1 MKGGSSEKGTS
12 LVLDKD
18 KKETIGR
25 GSASKRGGGGGEIRA
40 SVYFFIE
47 YRLLFVNRLIGFDLT
62 DRLLSFIFLFP
73 YLIGVR
79 GRFYR

>member
-1 MKGGSSEKGTS
+1 M
-12 LVLDKD
+12 LDKD

-25 GSASKRGGGGGEIRA
+25 GSASKRGGGGEIRA

-62 DRLLSFIFLFP
+62 DRLLSLPLSYRRAWSILSIACNFCHV
-73 YLIGVR
+73 VR
-79 GRFYR
+79 VTLYAV